1 MRVLHL
7 TDRWSDRGGA
17 YVHLQGIVEEQRR
30 AGYTLNVAAAAVE
43 GRPPACPEL
52 VVVAGLEARQED
64 AAPLAALDA
73 IVAADQ
79 PDLVH
84 VHTVM
89 NPCVLEWA
97 GARPALITVQDHRLF
112 CPGRGKLRLDGRPCV
127 ETMSPTT
134 CAPCFE
140 DQAYFRD
147 ILGLTERRLRALRC
161 LRRVVVLS
169 EYMRSELVAMGI
181 PAARIDVVP
190 PFVHDLPD
198 AEADGPPCVL
208 FVGRL
213 VAAKGPLEAV
223 AAWRASEVRLPLLV
237 AGTGPLR
244 EAVAAAGAE
253 VLGWVGRAELAGL
266 YARARAVLLS
276 SRWQEPFG
284 IVGLEAQS
292 LGVPVVAWESGGV
305 REWSPSALVPWGD
318 VEGLARELS
327 RAVAGGAVPK
337 AADQKAVRM
346 RQLDEVYRRVAPIRG

>member
-17 YVHLQGIVEEQRR
+17 YVHLQGIVEEQRK
-30 AGYTLNVAAAAVE
+30 AGHTLRVAAADLE
-43 GRPPACPEL
+43 GQPPACPEL
-52 VVVAGLEARQED
+52 SVVAGLEARGED
-64 AAPLAALDA
+64 PAPLLALDA
-73 IVAADQ
+73 LVAAER

-89 NPCVLEWA
+89 NPRVLEWA

-112 CPGRGKLRLDGRPCV
+112 CPGRGKLRLDGRVCV
-127 ETMSPTT
+127 EAMSPTT

-140 DQAYFRD
+140 DQAYFRH
-147 ILGLTERRLRALRC
+147 ILGLTERRLRALRS

-169 EYMRSELVAMGI
+169 EYMQRELVAVGV
-181 PAARIDVVP
+181 PEQQVDVVP
-190 PFVHDLPD
+190 PFVHDLRDCP
-198 AEADGPPCVL
+198 ANGPPCVL

-213 VAAKGPLEAV
+213 VSAKGPLEAV
-223 AAWRASEVRLPLLV
+223 AAWRASEVRLPLVV

-253 VLGWVGRAELAGL
+253 VLGWVGRAELARL
-266 YARARAVLLS
+266 YARARAVLLT

-284 IVGLEAQS
+284 IVGLEARS
-292 LGVPVVAWESGGV
+292 LGVPVVAWDSGGV

-318 VEGLARELS
+318 VEGLARELN
-327 RAVAGGAVPK
+327 RALAGGAAPK
-337 AADQKAVRM
+337 VADERAVRM
-346 RQLDEVYRRVAPIRG
+346 RQLSDVYGRAAGSRG